1 VRHRYPFEAL
11 QWLRHQRVDREAAV
25 LGERA
30 ARTSLARTDELR
42 AQVARQSAERQ
53 IDALSHVEQAR
64 LDEGAVR
71 AGDLA
76 QVGAWRRGA
85 DAELEAKALREQR
98 AAEALRSEAAAEA
111 VARRALGAASSEA
124 ELIDTHRVEWR
135 AEREAARER
144 AEEEASVEQW
154 TAKRYPPRG

>member
-1 VRHRYPFEAL
+1 
-11 QWLRHQRVDREAAV
+11 
-25 LGERA
+25 
-30 ARTSLARTDELR
+30 LARAEELR
-42 AQVARQSAERQ
+42 AQAARQSAEQQ
-53 IDALSHVEQAR
+53 IEALARSEQAR

-76 QVGAWRRGA
+76 QVGAWRKGA
-85 DAELEAKALREQR
+85 DAELQARAAREQR
-98 AAEALRSEAAAEA
+98 AGEAVRSEAAAET
-111 VARRALGAASSEA
+111 VARRALGVASSEA